1 MKMIKNKSPGNEDK
15 MQKNS
20 TRLSIWED
28 LETPLVSSFK
38 STFDKDKLSHSQKH
52 EVIKW
57 IERRDQ
63 DKRYTQNVW
72 PISFLNV
79 D

>member
-52 EVIKW
+52 EVI
-57 IERRDQ
+57 
-63 DKRYTQNVW
+63 T
-72 PISFLNV
+72 
-79 D
+79 